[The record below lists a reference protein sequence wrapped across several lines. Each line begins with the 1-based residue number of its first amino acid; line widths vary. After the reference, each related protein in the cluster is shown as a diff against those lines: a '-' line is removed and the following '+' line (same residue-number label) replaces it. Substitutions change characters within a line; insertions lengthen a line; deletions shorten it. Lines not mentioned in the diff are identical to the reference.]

1 MRKDNV
7 KRSRCPSP
15 FSHRRYVMLVPFAG
29 AVHRHLKSWSL
40 GPVLQCLDRFLDEP
54 AFRRTLIQKP
64 RAFTRPQGLYS
75 LPVTLK
81 TFLMQ
86 CLAQDHSCRT
96 AVATAKDRGWLPPS
110 ASPGT
115 AAYCRARDALAAEG
129 LQRAVEHTAEAL
141 SSRVSDEHLWRGR
154 QVQVVDGT
162 GIALPDTEAN
172 QEDYPQPSEQKP
184 GCGFPVL
191 RLVAFMSLATG
202 AVSRYCIG
210 TLHDHEQR
218 LFQELRPHLK
228 AHDVVLG
235 DRNFGTFATLVLLK
249 RQGVDGVFRRPQA
262 RGAGAKTIKPLGQDD
277 HLVRWSFIPRKQHPV
292 WLDASVRL
300 PSTFVVREVSFHVR
314 QPGFRTKSVT
324 LVTTLLDAKRYP
336 AWALAKLYLRR
347 WRMELWLRDIKIT
360 MDMDMLRTK
369 TPARARA
376 ELAMFLVGYNLIRT
390 VMFDAAKMSEVRL
403 EQVSF
408 KSALMRFGLWY
419 AGLRGSIRI
428 RVWLLRYPAM
438 LSDLGRDLN
447 PDRPGRY
454 EPRVVKRRPKPFPRM
469 QQPRQVWRQQLVRA

>member
-1 MRKDNV
+1 MLI
-7 KRSRCPSP
+7 P
-15 FSHRRYVMLVPFAG
+15 FVG

-54 AFRRTLIQKP
+54 AFRRTLIKKP
-64 RAFTRPQGLYS
+64 TAFTRPQSLYS

-81 TFLMQ
+81 TFLFQ

-141 SSRVSDEHLWRGR
+141 GTGVSNEHLWLGR
-154 QVQVVDGT
+154 AVHVVDGT

-172 QEDYPQPSEQKP
+172 QDDYPQPSGQKP

-202 AVSRYCIG
+202 AVSRYSIG
-210 TLHDHEQR
+210 TLHEHEQR
-218 LFQELRPHLK
+218 LFQDLRAHLS
-228 AHDVVLG
+228 AGEVVLG

-249 RQGVDGVFRRPQA
+249 RQGAEGVFRRHQA
-262 RGAGAKTIKPLGQDD
+262 RGAGVQNLKRLGKDD
-277 HLVRWSFIPRKQHPV
+277 HLVRWHIRPHRAPV
-292 WLDASVRL
+292 WLDASVEL
-300 PSTFVVREVSFHVR
+300 PLTLVVREVTFQVT
-314 QPGFRTKSVT
+314 QPGFRTQSVT
-324 LVTTLLDAKRYP
+324 LVTTLLDAESYP
-336 AWALAKLYLRR
+336 AEALAELYLRR

-369 TPARARA
+369 TPARVRA

-390 VMFDAAKMSEVRL
+390 VMFDAAKVSAVRL
-403 EQVSF
+403 EQLSF
-408 KSALMRFGLWY
+408 KSALMRFGLWC
-419 AGLRGSIRI
+419 AGLRRSTRI
-428 RVWLLRYPAM
+428 MAWLLGYQAM
-438 LSDLGRDLN
+438 LSDLARDLN

-454 EPRVVKRRPKPFPRM
+454 EPRVVKRRPKPFARM
-469 QQPRQVWRQQLVRA
+469 QQPRQVLREQLLRA

>member
-1 MRKDNV
+1 
-7 KRSRCPSP
+7 
-15 FSHRRYVMLVPFAG
+15 MLVPFVG

-54 AFRRTLIQKP
+54 AFRRTLIKKP
-64 RAFTRPQGLYS
+64 TAFTRPQSLYS

-81 TFLMQ
+81 TFLFQ

-141 SSRVSDEHLWRGR
+141 GTGVSDEHLWLGR
-154 QVQVVDGT
+154 AVPVVDGT

-172 QEDYPQPSEQKP
+172 QDDYPQPSGQKP

-202 AVSRYCIG
+202 AVSRYSIG
-210 TLHDHEQR
+210 TLHEHEQR
-218 LFQELRPHLK
+218 LFQDLRAHLG
-228 AHDVVLG
+228 AGEVVLG
-235 DRNFGTFATLVLLK
+235 DRNFGTFANLVLLK
-249 RQGVDGVFRRPQA
+249 RQGAEGVFRRHQA
-262 RGAGAKTIKPLGQDD
+262 RGAGVQNLKRLGKDD
-277 HLVRWSFIPRKQHPV
+277 HLVRWHIRPHRAPV
-292 WLDASVRL
+292 WLDASVEL
-300 PSTFVVREVSFHVR
+300 PLTLVVREVTFQVT
-314 QPGFRTKSVT
+314 QPGFRTQSVT
-324 LVTTLLDAKRYP
+324 LVTTLLDAESYP
-336 AWALAKLYLRR
+336 AAALAELYLRS

-369 TPARARA
+369 TPARVRA

-390 VMFDAAKMSEVRL
+390 VMFDTFKVSEVRL
-403 EQVSF
+403 EQLSF
-408 KSALMRFGLWY
+408 KSALMRFGLWC
-419 AGLRGSIRI
+419 AGLRRSTRI
-428 RVWLLRYPAM
+428 MAWLLGYQAM
-438 LSDLGRDLN
+438 LSDLARDFN

-454 EPRVVKRRPKPFPRM
+454 EPRVVKRRPKPFARM
-469 QQPRQVWRQQLVRA
+469 QQPRRVLREQLLRA

>member
-1 MRKDNV
+1 
-7 KRSRCPSP
+7 
-15 FSHRRYVMLVPFAG
+15 MLVPFVG
-29 AVHRHLKSWSL
+29 TVHRHLQSWSL
-40 GPVLQCLDRFLDEP
+40 GAVLQCLERFLDEP
-54 AFRRTLIQKP
+54 AFRNTLIQKP
-64 RAFTRPQGLYS
+64 SAFTRPQGLYS

-86 CLAQDHSCRT
+86 CLGQDHSCRT
-96 AVATAKDRGWLPPS
+96 AVATAKDRGWLPPH

-129 LQRAVEHTAEAL
+129 LQRAAEHTAQAL
-141 SSRVSDEHLWRGR
+141 DASVSDQHLWLGR
-154 QVQVVDGT
+154 QVHVAFGT

-172 QEDYPQPSEQKP
+172 QDDYPQPAQQKL

-202 AVSRYCIG
+202 AVSRYRLG
-210 TLHDHEQR
+210 NLHDHEQR

-249 RQGVDGVFRRPQA
+249 RQGADGVFRRHQS
-262 RGAGAKTIKPLGQDD
+262 RGAGVDMVKRLGQDD
-277 HLVRWSFIPRKQHPV
+277 ALVRWRAPHHDRPP
-292 WLDASVRL
+292 WLDASVDL
-300 PSTFVVREVSFHVR
+300 PETMGVREVSVHVR
-314 QPGFRTKSVT
+314 QPGFHTPAVT

-336 AWALAKLYLRR
+336 AGALAQLYFRR

-360 MDMDMLRTK
+360 MDMDRLRTK
-369 TPARARA
+369 TPARVRA

-390 VMFDAAKMSEVRL
+390 VMFDAAKVGEGRL
-403 EQVSF
+403 ELLSF
-408 KSALMRFGLWY
+408 QSALMRFGLWC
-419 AGLRGSIRI
+419 AGLRRSTRI
-428 RVWLLRYPAM
+428 RVWRLGYPAM
-438 LSDLGRDLN
+438 LKDLARDLN
-447 PDRPGRY
+447 PDRPSRY

-469 QQPRQVWRQQLVRA
+469 QQPRQVLRQQLLRV

>member
-1 MRKDNV
+1 MLI
-7 KRSRCPSP
+7 P
-15 FSHRRYVMLVPFAG
+15 FVG

-54 AFRRTLIQKP
+54 AFRRTLIKKP
-64 RAFTRPQGLYS
+64 TAFTRPQSLYS

-81 TFLMQ
+81 TFLFQ

-141 SSRVSDEHLWRGR
+141 GTSVSNEHLWLGR
-154 QVQVVDGT
+154 AVHVVDGT

-172 QEDYPQPSEQKP
+172 QDDYPQPSGQKP

-202 AVSRYCIG
+202 AVSRYSIG
-210 TLHDHEQR
+210 TLHEHEQR
-218 LFQELRPHLK
+218 LFQDLRAHLG
-228 AHDVVLG
+228 AGEVVLG
-235 DRNFGTFATLVLLK
+235 DRNFGTFANLVLLK
-249 RQGVDGVFRRPQA
+249 RQGAEGVFRRHQA
-262 RGAGAKTIKPLGQDD
+262 RGAGVQNLKRLGKDD
-277 HLVRWSFIPRKQHPV
+277 HLVRWHIRPHRAPV
-292 WLDASVRL
+292 WLDASVEL
-300 PSTFVVREVSFHVR
+300 PLTLVVREVTFQVT
-314 QPGFRTKSVT
+314 QPGFRTQSVT
-324 LVTTLLDAKRYP
+324 LVTTLLDAESYP
-336 AWALAKLYLRR
+336 AAALAELYLRR

-369 TPARARA
+369 TPARVRA

-390 VMFDAAKMSEVRL
+390 VMFDTFKGSEVRL
-403 EQVSF
+403 EQLSF
-408 KSALMRFGLWY
+408 KSALMRFGLWC
-419 AGLRGSIRI
+419 AGLRRSTRI
-428 RVWLLRYPAM
+428 MAWLLGYQAM
-438 LSDLGRDLN
+438 LSDLARDLN

-454 EPRVVKRRPKPFPRM
+454 EPRVVKRRPKPFARM
-469 QQPRQVWRQQLVRA
+469 QQPRQVLREQLLRA

>member
-1 MRKDNV
+1 
-7 KRSRCPSP
+7 
-15 FSHRRYVMLVPFAG
+15 MLVPFVG
-29 AVHRHLKSWSL
+29 VVHRHLKSWSL
-40 GPVLQCLDRFLDEP
+40 GSVFQCLERFLDEP
-54 AFRRTLIQKP
+54 AFRNTLIQKP
-64 RAFTRPQGLYS
+64 SAFTRPQGLYS

-81 TFLMQ
+81 TFLIQ

-129 LQRAVEHTAEAL
+129 LQRAVEHTAQAL
-141 SSRVSDEHLWRGR
+141 DADVSDEHLWLGR
-154 QVQVVDGT
+154 VVHVVDGT

-218 LFQELRPHLK
+218 LFQALRARLK
-228 AHDVVLG
+228 GGEVVLG
-235 DRNFGTFATLVLLK
+235 DRNFGTFANLVLLK
-249 RQGVDGVFRRPQA
+249 RQGVDGVFRRHQS
-262 RGAGAKTIKPLGQDD
+262 RGAGAKTLKPLGQDD

-292 WLDASVRL
+292 WLEASVRL
-300 PSTFVVREVSFHVR
+300 PSTLVVREVSFEVT

-336 AWALAKLYLRR
+336 AWALAELYFRR
-347 WRMELWLRDIKIT
+347 WRMELWLRDLKIT
-360 MDMDMLRTK
+360 MDMDRLRTK

-376 ELAMFLVGYNLIRT
+376 ALAMFLVGYNLIRT

-428 RVWLLRYPAM
+428 RVWLLGYPAM
-438 LSDLGRDLN
+438 LKDLGRDLN

-469 QQPRQVWRQQLVRA
+469 QQPRQVLRQ

>member
-1 MRKDNV
+1 
-7 KRSRCPSP
+7 
-15 FSHRRYVMLVPFAG
+15 MLVPFAG

-40 GPVLQCLDRFLDEP
+40 GPVLQCLERFLDEP
-54 AFRRTLIQKP
+54 AFRNTLIQKP

-115 AAYCRARDALAAEG
+115 AAYCRARDALATEG
-129 LQRAVEHTAEAL
+129 LQRAVEHTAQAL
-141 SSRVSDEHLWRGR
+141 DASVSDQHLWLGR
-154 QVQVVDGT
+154 QVHVVDGT
-162 GIALPDTEAN
+162 GIALPDTEAT
-172 QEDYPQPSEQKP
+172 QDAYPQPSEQKP

-202 AVSRYCIG
+202 AVSRYGIG

-218 LFQELRPHLK
+218 LFQALRTHLK
-228 AHDVVLG
+228 RGEVVLG
-235 DRNFGTFATLVLLK
+235 DRNFGTFATLVLLT
-249 RQGVDGVFRRPQA
+249 RQGVDGVFRRHQA
-262 RGAGAKTIKPLGQDD
+262 RGAGAKTLKPLGKDD
-277 HLVRWSFIPRKQHPV
+277 HLVHWSFISRKQHPV

-300 PSTFVVREVSFHVR
+300 PSTFIVREVSFQVT
-314 QPGFRTKSVT
+314 QPGCRTQAVT

-336 AWALAKLYLRR
+336 AWALAELYFRR

-360 MDMDMLRTK
+360 MAMDRLRTQ
-369 TPARARA
+369 TPARVRA

-390 VMFDAAKMSEVRL
+390 VMFDAAKVGEVRL

-408 KSALMRFGLWY
+408 KSALMRFGLWC
-419 AGLRGSIRI
+419 AGLRHSTRI
-428 RVWLLRYPAM
+428 MAWRLGYQAM
-438 LSDLGRDLN
+438 LKDLARDLN

-469 QQPRQVWRQQLVRA
+469 QQPRQVLRQQLLRA